1 VNRYSI
7 RLTSLHCRDC
17 LAHGGFLTL
26 KLKTMPNSLPMEFN
40 FSTQSQSVRIELI
53 NSEPWFVAK
62 DVCDILELSNVSK
75 ALLSLDD
82 DEKGITKVQ
91 TLGGEQSLLIVNES
105 GLYNLIFRSNK
116 PEAKKFRKWVT
127 NEVLPSIRKTG
138 SFGKSASPALGSSE
152 LYKDVFAYCE
162 QQMHEGRL
170 YYAAIHLRLLFG
182 KARNGATNKTL
193 AELQA
198 QNLAAKLVSTA
209 TGQPKWFVTKPGIP
223 RLLNIRPNSL
233 VNISIIKSLTE
244 GGVQ

>member
-1 VNRYSI
+1 M
-7 RLTSLHCRDC
+7 
-17 LAHGGFLTL
+17 
-26 KLKTMPNSLPMEFN
+26 TMPNSLPMEFN

-127 NEVLPSIRKTG
+127 NEVLPSIR
-138 SFGKSASPALGSSE
+138 
-152 LYKDVFAYCE
+152 
-162 QQMHEGRL
+162 
-170 YYAAIHLRLLFG
+170 I
-182 KARNGATNKTL
+182 NKC
-193 AELQA
+193 
-198 QNLAAKLVSTA
+198 
-209 TGQPKWFVTKPGIP
+209 
-223 RLLNIRPNSL
+223 
-233 VNISIIKSLTE
+233 
-244 GGVQ
+244 